1 MDFANFVRGSMFSK
15 GDAGSSGGFLSSYVY
30 LEYTTEDSP
39 VLRFDGLRSGKCG
52 SEPDM
57 ECHYVG

>member
-1 MDFANFVRGSMFSK
+1 L
-15 GDAGSSGGFLSSYVY
+15 GGFLSSYVY

-39 VLRFDGLRSGKCG
+39 VLKFDGLRSGKCG
-52 SEPDM
+52 SGPDT